1 MPWAARL
8 APLTVGRRKPR
19 ARALREAG
27 ASEEKALAAVA
38 DLLIPQHLA
47 SKEDLLEA
55 IAGVNDRIGK
65 VEVGLNDRI
74 AAVETGLANLRA
86 EVKTEIA
93 ELRGEIRRD
102 LGILKFAY
110 GPIIIALLIKIAFF
124 G

>member
-1 MPWAARL
+1 MCGLPWAARL

-55 IAGVNDRIGK
+55 IAGL
-65 VEVGLNDRI
+65 EVQI
-74 AAVETGLANLRA
+74 ANLRA
-86 EVKTEIA
+86 EVKTEIV
-93 ELRGEIRRD
+93 D
-102 LGILKFAY
+102 LKASFYRQLWIMGAGIVTVNAAMVTAIVTLAKLFLF
-110 GPIIIALLIKIAFF
+110 PQ
-124 G
+124 